1 VDWTRWNRWRYTA
14 LAPGYD
20 AVVGALAK
28 PRRRS
33 IAGLELRPGARVLL
47 VGAGTG
53 LDLEY
58 FPPGVRLT
66 AIDLT
71 PAMLD
76 RLTRR
81 AARLGLEVE
90 VLVMNGER
98 LEFPDGSFDAVV
110 AHLILAVIPDPARAL
125 REMAR
130 VVKPGG
136 RVAVFDKFLGDDAQA
151 SLARRAVNA
160 LARVVATDINR
171 RLGPLVEASGLVLE
185 WEEPLGL
192 TGFFRLARLVK
203 PSQAKEER
211 A

>member
-1 VDWTRWNRWRYTA
+1 
-14 LAPGYD
+14 
-20 AVVGALAK
+20 
-28 PRRRS
+28 
-33 IAGLELRPGARVLL
+33 
-47 VGAGTG
+47 
-53 LDLEY
+53 
-58 FPPGVRLT
+58 
-66 AIDLT
+66 
-71 PAMLD
+71 
-76 RLTRR
+76 
-81 AARLGLEVE
+81 
-90 VLVMNGER
+90 
-98 LEFPDGSFDAVV
+98 
-110 AHLILAVIPDPARAL
+110 
-125 REMAR
+125 MAR